1 MSGLRRRRA
10 QSSSRAEEIVTAELR
25 ARRAQPDRPVHRA
38 ADSLLSWASAAPLH
52 TRGLVN
58 WAGLLLALSGARLVL
73 ENLLTYGLRVSAA
86 GWATFLLGAAGQPH
100 HYPVLYLLA
109 ALHLPLLATLHL
121 ERLLSA
127 GRLAASTATGLHC
140 ATLVLVFAL
149 PVLLINLPALKFG
162 LVSAVLACGG
172 YCVIGLKLVSYIQ
185 VNSWCRSP
193 RAGRLAREKSYVT
206 PAELRRGGEAREGEE
221 EAREKGGLVTYPDNL
236 SLRDLYYFM
245 LAPTL
250 CYELNFPRTTRIR
263 KTFLLRRLLE
273 VVLLTQLV
281 LALTQQWII
290 PDLLNSLVPFS
301 RTDLPVAT
309 ERLIRLSLPNHIIW
323 LLGGYLVFHSCLNI
337 SGEVLHF
344 ADRQFYRD
352 WWNSPNFS
360 RFWQDWNLPVH
371 RWFLRHLY
379 KPLVAAGWSRTS
391 AVFLVFLVSS
401 LLHEYTVSVPLRILK
416 PWLFLGFMCNVPLVQ
431 LSSWLEARLGARA
444 GNLSMWLFLVMGQP
458 LLVMTYYHDYVVEHH
473 GPALIHHY
481 GHLNSTQL

>member
-337 SGEVLHF
+337 SGEVRGAALC
-344 ADRQFYRD
+344 RQAVLQGLVELPQLLQILAGLE
-352 WWNSPNFS
+352 SPRTS
-360 RFWQDWNLPVH
+360 LVPAPPLQAPGGSWLVQDLRRLPRLPRLLAPPRVH
-371 RWFLRHLY
+371 GLRAPQDAQTLALPRVHVQRSSGAAV
-379 KPLVAAGWSRTS
+379 LVAG
-391 AVFLVFLVSS
+391 
-401 LLHEYTVSVPLRILK
+401 
-416 PWLFLGFMCNVPLVQ
+416 
-431 LSSWLEARLGARA
+431 GAPGGEGR
-444 GNLSMWLFLVMGQP
+444 QP
-458 LLVMTYYHDYVVEHH
+458 QHVALPRD
-473 GPALIHHY
+473 GPAPA
-481 GHLNSTQL
+481 GHDLLP